1 MLLRKISDLPIT
13 RKLTLMFF
21 LSATIAVFTS
31 SAAFGISEAINN
43 RASAAASVATLS
55 DVIGANST
63 TAITF
68 GDAAL
73 ASRVIGSF
81 EADENIEYARMYTA
95 DRRVLATYSGVFA
108 RQVADTTPLELV
120 AIVSESGEGTH
131 RFVGLKYLESVRPI
145 FFDAELIGF
154 LYVRASM
161 REVAATMSR
170 IAYLAIA
177 TVLGAIGVAWLVSV
191 RLQTIV
197 SSPIV
202 ALSNLMRRVTTE
214 QDYSLRAQPNSG
226 DEIGTLMS
234 GFNEMLGQ
242 IGARDI
248 KLAEIN
254 DALLKAIRD
263 SVHAKNT
270 AESANRAKSEFLARM
285 SHEIRTPMNGV
296 LGMSELLLSS
306 DLTSTERKFA
316 ETIQVSGEALL
327 AVINDILDF
336 SKIEAGRLEL
346 EERDFD
352 LEEVIEGIVD
362 LLYNRAHGQ
371 GVELI
376 STIAPMTNSFV
387 RGDAVRLRQII
398 MNLVGNAVKF
408 TRQGEI
414 VLRVSTL
421 ASDEAELL
429 YRFEITDT
437 GIGID
442 EQNVA
447 LIFESF
453 AQADVSTTRE
463 FGGTGLGLA
472 ISKRLV
478 ELMGGKIG
486 VESSVGKGSTFWF
499 TVPLKASEQP
509 ACKAGANLESLVGM
523 RMLVVDDNITNRSLL
538 VEQLAA
544 LRVETVT
551 ARDAQDATAILESF
565 ADRNQYFDL
574 VLIDYFMPGMDGLAL
589 ATVINSNPNLGDPGV
604 LLLSSAGA
612 TYDNRRLRAAGVDKC
627 LTKPVHRAQLY
638 QSIVSIMSNG
648 HGNEP
653 ASSTTSSTVSTDL
666 PLQGLKVLLV
676 EDIAINLQVAR
687 HMLLGLGC
695 SVVEA
700 LNGREALA
708 AIVEH
713 VPDVV
718 LMDCQMPVMDGY
730 TATRKFRE
738 TEVATGSRLPIIAL
752 TANALAEDR
761 EKCIAAGMDDFISKP
776 FKRDLLLE
784 VLKRWHGSESRRP
797 DEIEEP
803 VVRTEAAND
812 LDFLS
817 VIDAEVLRQISEI
830 DPAAGR
836 ELVVSVIDT
845 YIESTQSLIESLVN
859 AEGLDDAE
867 SIARLAHALKSSS
880 ANVGAREFAGLCSK
894 IETAARSRSLASIK
908 NELGRAAND
917 YSTVVAHLKHAQ
929 REFAA

>member
-1 MLLRKISDLPIT
+1 MLLRRISNLPIT
-13 RKLTLMFF
+13 RKLTLMLL
-21 LSATIAVFTS
+21 LSATIAVLTA
-31 SAAFGISEAINN
+31 SAAFGISEAISY
-43 RASAAASVATLS
+43 RANAATSVATLS
-55 DVIGANST
+55 DVVGTNST
-63 TAITF
+63 AAITF
-68 GDAAL
+68 EDAAL
-73 ASRVIGSF
+73 ASRVLGSF
-81 EADENIEYARMYTA
+81 EADENIEYARMFTT
-95 DRRVLATYSGVFA
+95 DQRVLATYTGVSA
-108 RQVADTTPLELV
+108 QRVTDETPLELV
-120 AIVSESGEGTH
+120 AVVSESGEGAH
-131 RFVGLKYLESVRPI
+131 RFIGLQYLEAVRPI

-161 REVAATMSR
+161 REVVATMWR
-170 IAYLAIA
+170 IAYLAAA
-177 TVLGAIGVAWLVSV
+177 TVLAAIGIAWLVSV
-191 RLQTIV
+191 RLQSVVSGPIV
-197 SSPIV
+197 S
-202 ALSNLMRRVTTE
+202 LSNLMRRVTTE
-214 QDYSLRAQPNSG
+214 RDYSLRAQPNSG

-248 KLAEIN
+248 KLAETN

-270 AESANRAKSEFLARM
+270 AESANRAKSDFLARM

-296 LGMSELLLSS
+296 LGMSELLLAS

-316 ETIQVSGEALL
+316 ETIQQSGEALL

-346 EERDFD
+346 EEHDFD
-352 LEEVIEGIVD
+352 LEEVVEGIVD
-362 LLYNRAHGQ
+362 LLYNRARGQ

-376 STIAPMTNSFV
+376 GSITPKTNSFV
-387 RGDAVRLRQII
+387 RGDAVRLRQVI

-414 VLRVSTL
+414 VLRVSTV
-421 ASDEAELL
+421 ASDDGEAL
-429 YRFEITDT
+429 YKFEITDT

-442 EQNVA
+442 EKNVA

-472 ISKRLV
+472 ISKQLV
-478 ELMGGKIG
+478 ELMGGEIG

-499 TVPLKASEQP
+499 TVPLKASEQL
-509 ACKAGANLESLVGM
+509 ARKSGANLEALIGM

-538 VEQLAA
+538 VEHLAA

-551 ARDAQDATAILESF
+551 ARDAEEATAILESF
-565 ADRNQYFDL
+565 AARDQIFDL
-574 VLIDYFMPGMDGLAL
+574 ILIDYFMPGMDGLAL
-589 ATVINSNPNLGDPGV
+589 ATVVHNSATFGDPGV

-612 TYDNRRLRAAGVDKC
+612 TYDNRTLRTAGVDRC
-627 LTKPVHRAQLY
+627 LTKPVRRAQLY
-638 QSIVSIMSNG
+638 QSIVNVLSNG
-648 HGNEP
+648 HGHEP
-653 ASSTTSSTVSTDL
+653 ASGAAQETAPTEL
-666 PLQGLKVLLV
+666 PLRGLKVLLV
-676 EDIAINLQVAR
+676 EDIAINMQVAR

-700 LNGREALA
+700 QNGREALA

-713 VPDVV
+713 DPDVV

-730 TATRKFRE
+730 TATRTFRE
-738 TEVATGSRLPIIAL
+738 ANADADNHLPIIAL

-761 EKCIAAGMDDFISKP
+761 EKCLAAGMDDFISKP

-784 VLKRWHGSESRRP
+784 VLMRWQERGTRESNNR
-797 DEIEEP
+797 EKP
-803 VVRTEAAND
+803 VVQIEAAND
-812 LDFLS
+812 LDVLS
-817 VIDAEVLRQISEI
+817 VIDADVLRQISEI

-845 YIESTQSLIESLVN
+845 FIESTESLIVDLIN
-859 AEGLDDAE
+859 AQGEDDAE

-880 ANVGAREFAGLCSK
+880 ANVGAREFAGLCGK
-894 IETAARSRSLASIK
+894 IEAAARSRALSTI
-908 NELGRAAND
+908 NEELGRAAND